1 MKAMMAILLVAAL
14 FLAGCNTM
22 KGLGQDIE
30 NAGEAIQEAGSK

>member
-1 MKAMMAILLVAAL
+1 MMAILLVAAL